1 MKKRIGFVIVAGCAV
16 LISLPSFLSSKESN
30 EVPFIDTMNT
40 EPSNAS
46 EDSRSHSTPKFQS
59 PKQNEP
65 DASVK
70 DDDKEAKNTNDTS
83 SYSIKQKQ
91 ETTEPFGF
99 SGSGETLVIKTD
111 DPTQLK
117 DKNRKPE
124 VNLATQQSIQ
134 NEVNQWVFTESS
146 PVNYSLDISGLFEDP
161 DGDLLTTQMTINHP
175 SFSVSGSSGNLQIQ
189 GTPKAGNTPTQI
201 IIRAK
206 DSHHGLEEDAWVSAT
221 FQLPFVD
228 SGLEED
234 TSHPLIGQTWFRLET
249 TNNLAGKNYNYEVV
263 YCEAFKFINDEVF
276 FAASKTLTTCP
287 QENDLRLVGNYHV
300 SEGDLIAT
308 SSLSPFDSDMTWR
321 ILEEY
326 PDSPK
331 YSTAYVASVLTGK
344 HYETYTLGSSRTQ
357 IEQRINTVTGQ
368 YSLQMTP
375 HDYMYLAT
383 NGRYYLGVIGMHLS
397 NYQQSNPSNPDI
409 MDGDLNIQSK
419 QINVTC
425 NDLLTGFNYISV
437 AGKGVYGDII
447 GQTTGEQNEPIECAE
462 VFVPQWQKRYSFFDV
477 DFLSFDE
484 FKSGEIFSII
494 LRPRAE
500 FAHKVE
506 EIKMN
511 VKYLTP

>member
-30 EVPFIDTMNT
+30 EVPFTDTVNT
-40 EPSNAS
+40 EPSNAG
-46 EDSRSHSTPKFQS
+46 EYSHNGSTTKLHS

-65 DASVK
+65 EALVK
-70 DDDKEAKNTNDTS
+70 DNDKEAQNTNNIS
-83 SYSIKQKQ
+83 SSPIKQKQ
-91 ETTEPFGF
+91 ETTEPLSF

-124 VNLATQQSIQ
+124 INLATQQSIQ
-134 NEVNQWVFTESS
+134 NEINQWVFTESS

-189 GTPKAGNTPTQI
+189 GTPKAGKPPTQI

-206 DSHHGLEEDAWVSAT
+206 DSHHGSEEDAWVSVT
-221 FQLPFVD
+221 FQLPFVY

-234 TSHPLIGQTWFRLET
+234 TSHPLIGHTWFRLET

-287 QENDLRLVGNYHV
+287 QENDLRLIGNYHV

-344 HYETYTLGSSRTQ
+344 YYETYTLGSSRTQ
-357 IEQRINTVTGQ
+357 IEQRINTITGQ
-368 YSLQMTP
+368 HSLQMTP

-437 AGKGVYGDII
+437 AGQGVYGDII

-462 VFVPQWQKRYSFFDV
+462 VFVPQWQKWYSFFDV
-477 DFLSFDE
+477 DFLNYHE
-484 FKSGEIFSII
+484 FKDGEIFSII

-511 VKYLTP
+511 VKYVTP

>member
-1 MKKRIGFVIVAGCAV
+1 MKKRIGVIITAWCAAF
-16 LISLPSFLSSKESN
+16 ISLPSFLSSKESN
-30 EVPFIDTMNT
+30 KVPLTNVVST
-40 EPSNAS
+40 EKS
-46 EDSRSHSTPKFQS
+46 EFGEHSFDQSTSKFQ
-59 PKQNEP
+59 PLKGYKNERFGEDEKQPQRSGGFEL
-65 DASVK
+65 
-70 DDDKEAKNTNDTS
+70 EH
-83 SYSIKQKQ
+83 IKQ
-91 ETTEPFGF
+91 EAEASDIASIAT
-99 SGSGETLVIKTD
+99 SGTTLVITTD
-111 DPTQLK
+111 DQAQL
-117 DKNRKPE
+117 DSKNRKPE

-134 NEVNQWVFTESS
+134 NEINKWVFTESS

-161 DGDLLTTQMTINHP
+161 DGDLLTTQITVDQP
-175 SFSVSGSSGNLQIQ
+175 SFSVSGSFGNIQVQ
-189 GTPKAGNTPTQI
+189 GTPKISNPPTQL

-206 DSHHGLEEDAWVSAT
+206 DSHHGFEDNAWVSTA
-221 FQLPFVD
+221 FQLPGVNV
-228 SGLEED
+228 GLEED
-234 TSHPLIGQTWFRLET
+234 TQHPLIGHTWFRLET

-276 FAASKTLTTCP
+276 FATSKTLTTCP
-287 QENDLRLVGNYHV
+287 QEKDLRLVGNYHV

-321 ILEEY
+321 IIEEY

-344 HYETYTLGSSRTQ
+344 HYETYTLGSSRSQ
-357 IEQRINTVTGQ
+357 IEQRINTITGQ

-375 HDYMYLAT
+375 HDYMYLAK

-397 NYQQSNPSNPDI
+397 NYQQSNPSHPDV

-419 QINVTC
+419 NTNVLC
-425 NDLLTGFNYISV
+425 RDLLYDFVHISV

-447 GQTTGEQNEPIECAE
+447 GQTVGEDNAPIECDE
-462 VFVPQWQKRYSFFDV
+462 VNVPQWQKLYSFFDV

-484 FKSGEIFSII
+484 FKDGEIFSII

-511 VKYLTP
+511 VKYVTP